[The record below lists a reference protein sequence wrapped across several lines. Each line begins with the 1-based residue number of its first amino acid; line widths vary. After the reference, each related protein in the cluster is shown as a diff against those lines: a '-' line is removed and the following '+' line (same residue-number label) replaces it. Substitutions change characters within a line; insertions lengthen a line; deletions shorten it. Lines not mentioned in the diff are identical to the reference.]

1 VPGSQGDVGIVLSG
15 GGVNAALLELGLL
28 ERLRE
33 SELWPRIDPTF
44 RAEDTQSQT
53 RTNRAVYHLTDEAS
67 HAAPSSK
74 GSFGTE
80 SGQAVGPRAEGCR

>member
-44 RAEDTQSQT
+44 RAEDTRSQ
-53 RTNRAVYHLTDEAS
+53 NAH
-67 HAAPSSK
+67 
-74 GSFGTE
+74 
-80 SGQAVGPRAEGCR
+80 

>member
-1 VPGSQGDVGIVLSG
+1 MSGSSWSG

-44 RAEDTQSQT
+44 RAEDTRSQT
-53 RTNRAVYHLTDEAS
+53 RRLPPDRRGLARSAEFE
-67 HAAPSSK
+67 